1 MTSSNDLVQIHH
13 RIKLGSRGLSCN
25 HYVEASVAASFP
37 SEFLHNF
44 LQEAMSQEDFSI
56 WHDLALEQAV
66 HSDFGYMSPSD
77 EVVYLTDVELKI
89 EDIHVNDG
97 NPYRGDMGYVTKR
110 IWIIDAESLP
120 KFLVKI
126 KADSLKE
133 LATRLESEEFEDLTR
148 LAKLMS
154 QDLGTY
160 TRNHISN

>member
-1 MTSSNDLVQIHH
+1 MTSSNGLVQIHH

-37 SEFLHNF
+37 SEFMHNF
-44 LQEAMSQEDFSI
+44 LQESMSQEDFSI
-56 WHDLALEQAV
+56 WHDLALEKAV
-66 HSDFGYMSPSD
+66 EHSIGFSMDD
-77 EVVYLTDVELKI
+77 ETVHLTHVELKI

-133 LATRLESEEFEDLTR
+133 LATRLESEELEELTR

-160 TRNHISN
+160 TNNHISN